1 MLMIHV
7 LCANIKTLQK
17 LKKTLNGDFEN
28 ISNIFVTIKLN
39 QFYSQVSEGLK
50 IFLNIRYKEIHIKQQ
65 EQATYLVCVLDES
78 MSGEPMVL
86 KVINKINGCLR
97 FCLRVHKM
105 HQMFQWINWLPTKE
119 RVHQCINAITSKCQ

>member
-28 ISNIFVTIKLN
+28 ISNIFVIIKLN

-50 IFLNIRYKEIHIKQQ
+50 IFLN
-65 EQATYLVCVLDES
+65 
-78 MSGEPMVL
+78 
-86 KVINKINGCLR
+86 
-97 FCLRVHKM
+97 
-105 HQMFQWINWLPTKE
+105 
-119 RVHQCINAITSKCQ
+119 